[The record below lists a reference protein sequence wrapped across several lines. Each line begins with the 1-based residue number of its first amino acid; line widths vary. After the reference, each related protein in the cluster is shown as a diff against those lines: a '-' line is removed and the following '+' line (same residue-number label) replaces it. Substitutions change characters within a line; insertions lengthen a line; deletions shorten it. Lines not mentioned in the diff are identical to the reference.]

1 MSEPAPEKEKL
12 PWYYGKGSLL
22 IAFLCVGPLMLPLL
36 WLHPRM
42 EMTRKI
48 LWTVAILVLS
58 YFLVAATMS
67 SIKNI
72 AEYYRQMKTMA
83 SQ

>member
-1 MSEPAPEKEKL
+1 MAEPAPEPEKL
-12 PWYYGKGSLL
+12 PWYFGKGSLV

-36 WLHPRM
+36 WLHPRISS
-42 EMTRKI
+42 TRKI
-48 LWTVAILVLS
+48 LWTVAIAVLS
-58 YFLVAATMS
+58 YFLVVATLG

-72 AEYYRQMKTMA
+72 EEYYRQMRTMM